1 MPKVTKEKKSKPLR
15 HNPLAEEIMEHADKA
30 GLRKVPR
37 NKLKG
42 SATADSDEEG
52 ENQVPA
58 AVTQKVIEMAQAQK
72 ATEDDDG
79 WQDDEMNVASHQDV
93 EVEEVVDV
101 EVDEEGFV
109 VAPITTDEEERA
121 LAMFL
126 PSKSA
131 QTAGHTLGDVIL
143 QKIQEAEARAQS
155 REEQEQGEAGGGLS
169 PKVIQVYSEIGKWMK
184 DYKSGK
190 LPKAFKVIP
199 SLTNWEEVLSLTSPL
214 TWSPGAMYE
223 AVSIFSSNLN
233 PRMAQRFYNLV
244 LLPAIR
250 QDIQTHKKLNFHYFR
265 SLKKALFKP
274 AAFFKGIVL
283 PLASESCTLREVVIL
298 SSVLSKTT
306 VPAMHVAATLV
317 RLCVMSPWYGTTS
330 VLMAALI
337 NKKYNLPLQVIEG
350 LVAHFCAFVSEEQ
363 ALPLVWHRALL
374 VFVQRY
380 KFELNEDQKY
390 RLKELLKV
398 HWHEAVSSEVRREMV
413 APKPGELVPTAAS
426 MDVS

>member
-1 MPKVTKEKKSKPLR
+1 
-15 HNPLAEEIMEHADKA
+15 LAEQIIEHADNA
-30 GLRKVPR
+30 GLRKNPR

-42 SATADSDEEG
+42 SQTADCDEDDADQAAG
-52 ENQVPA
+52 ILPA
-58 AVTQKVIEMAQAQK
+58 GVTQKVLQIAQAQK
-72 ATEDDDG
+72 ASEDDMDA
-79 WQDDEMNVASHQDV
+79 WKDDEVNMGAPEDAS
-93 EVEEVVDV
+93 EENDEICDV
-101 EVDEEGFV
+101 EVDEEGFI
-109 VAPITTDEEERA
+109 VAPMTTDEEERA
-121 LAMFL
+121 LSLFL
-126 PSKSA
+126 PAQKS
-131 QTAGHTLGDVIL
+131 QTAGLTLGDVIL
-143 QKIQEAEARAQS
+143 QKIQEHEARAQR
-155 REEQEQGEAGGGLS
+155 REDQEQDNAGGLS
-169 PKVIQVYSEIGKWMK
+169 PKVIQVYSEIGRWMK

-214 TWSPGAMYE
+214 TWSPGAMCE
-223 AVSIFSSNLN
+223 AVNIFSSNLN

-250 QDIQTHKKLNFHYFR
+250 QDIQTHKRLNFHYYR

-298 SSVLSKTT
+298 CSVLAKAT

-330 VLMAALI
+330 VLIAALL

-350 LVAHFCAFVSEEQ
+350 LVAHFCAFVNEERT
-363 ALPLVWHRALL
+363 LPLVWHRALL

-380 KFELNEDQKY
+380 KFELNEDQKH
-390 RLKELLKV
+390 RLKELLRI
-398 HWHEAVSSEVRREMV
+398 HFHESVGNEVRREMQ
-413 APKPGELVPTAAS
+413 APKPGEVLPNATS